1 MKLLNYIGMVVILTT
16 MGILFKR
23 YQQKYEL
30 DPELTGNDLV
40 KRFLLNEEMIYG
52 KPSLWIHVNKE
63 INSRN
68 WESFCARSSLKKNKP
83 YIQVCIESLIKYNG
97 DNFNVFLID
106 DESFGKLMDDWD
118 IVLSNV
124 PSPMKEKVRKLG
136 LCKLLYKFG
145 GMVVP
150 SSFLATCNLIKFYN
164 QGITENKMFCAEN
177 VNKSSTQLEDEFLP
191 DCKIMG
197 CTKFND
203 KMGELCS
210 YMMKVMEDD
219 GTDESKFLGL
229 DKQWLKKEANE
240 YGINVINGRL
250 IGLKDIYDKYITL
263 EDLMGE
269 SIISFDEN
277 KSGIYVEEEELERR
291 TKYGWFNRLSKEQL
305 FRSNTILGEQMLLS
319 HGN

>member
-30 DPELTGNDLV
+30 DPELKGNDLV
-40 KRFLLNEEMIYG
+40 KKFLLNEEMIYG
-52 KPSLWIHVNKE
+52 KPSLWIHVSKDL
-63 INSRN
+63 NSRN
-68 WESFCARSSLKKNKP
+68 WESFCARSSVKKNKP
-83 YIQVCIESLIKYNG
+83 YIQVCIESVIKYN
-97 DNFNVFLID
+97 DDHFNIFLIN
-106 DESFGKLMDDWD
+106 DESFSKLMDDWD
-118 IVLSNV
+118 IILDNV
-124 PSPMKEKVRKLG
+124 PSPMKEKVRHLG

-150 SSFLATCNLIKFYN
+150 SSFLATCNLIKLYN
-164 QGITENKMFCAEN
+164 EGIKENKMFCAEN
-177 VNKSSTQLEDEFLP
+177 VNKSSSQLDDEFLP

-197 CTKFND
+197 CTKYNE

-210 YMMKVMEDD
+210 YMMSVMEKD
-219 GTDESKFLGL
+219 GTHESLFLGL
-229 DKQWLKKEANE
+229 EKQWLKEEANN
-240 YGINVINGRL
+240 YRVNVVDGRL
-250 IGLKDIYDKYITL
+250 VGLKDVHNKHITL

-277 KSGIYVEEEELERR
+277 KSGICVDEEELEKR